1 MDLPMKKSEQSNNN
15 NELIEKIQAISNLI
29 GNGKYA
35 DALTQLEK
43 CEKEYSSNKNFQF
56 NKVGLLI
63 DTGIGLNNLDVVER
77 GITIGEKNLKDNQY
91 EQYKATTLY
100 NVATGLQYKARKHL
114 LDSKSY
120 FGAEEII
127 RSCIKKFQESL
138 SLASQERT
146 FVNLGNFYDETGRPL
161 ESLVQYE
168 RAISRNPKFG
178 MAIGNK
184 ARTVERLAPISKY
197 HTGYLVYA
205 YQLYRE
211 ALQNEASI
219 LQEGGTAALEEFKR
233 RKERIK
239 SLFDQNSKGE
249 LLEESL
255 THKKFSKKGRTEDE
269 ISYTTFCLDNDL
281 YLNLHIFDRHST
293 ASIGDNIS
301 TTFITS
307 ISDEEADKWVK
318 EVLMRLNEIKESFIA
333 GRYILWL
340 SQQKNETLSN
350 ISQQSLL
357 VNNLDYTA
365 HNIYTGLLK
374 SSYKE
379 GFSVLDKIANTI
391 DFYLKLNRP
400 ENKINYRNIWY
411 KDLNKSHGF
420 DPIITQQ
427 NYRLF
432 GIFSVLDELGKKPSE
447 VRNAMEH
454 RYQRIG
460 TIGMDEYDAPT
471 FSEFG
476 QETID
481 IYYKIKCAVVYLF
494 NFINACEEKKK
505 VEALKNGG
513 ILATIPI
520 ITDQWLDLW

>member
-1 MDLPMKKSEQSNNN
+1 MKKSQQSNNN
-15 NELIEKIQAISNLI
+15 NELIKKIQAISDLI
-29 GNGKYA
+29 GNGKYT
-35 DALTQLEK
+35 DAQTQLNEY
-43 CEKEYSSNKNFQF
+43 EKEYTDDKNFQF

-77 GITIGEKNLKDNQY
+77 GITAGEKNLENKQY

-100 NVATGLQYKARKHL
+100 NLATGLQYKARKYFF
-114 LDSKSY
+114 DNKTY
-120 FGAEEII
+120 FGAEEIV
-127 RSCIKKFQESL
+127 RSCINKFQESL
-138 SLASQERT
+138 SLASQERA
-146 FVNLGNFYDETGRPL
+146 FVNLGNFYDEIGKPL

-168 RAISRNPKFG
+168 KAISRNPKFG

-184 ARTVERLAPISKY
+184 ARTVEQLASISQY

-205 YQLYRE
+205 YQLYNE
-211 ALQNEASI
+211 ALQNENSI
-219 LQEGGTAALEEFKR
+219 RQEGGTTALDEFKCR
-233 RKERIK
+233 RDGTK
-239 SLFDQNSKGE
+239 SLFDQSNKGD
-249 LLEESL
+249 LLEKSL
-255 THKKFSKKGRTEDE
+255 AHKRFSKKDRTDDE
-269 ISYTTFCLDNDL
+269 VSYITFCLDDDL
-281 YLNLHIFDRHST
+281 YLNLHIFDSHSA

-318 EVLMRLNEIKESFIA
+318 DVMMRLNEIKESYIT

-350 ISQQSLL
+350 ISKQSLL
-357 VNNLDYTA
+357 VNNLDYTS

-391 DFYLKLNRP
+391 DFYLKLSRP
-400 ENKINYRNIWY
+400 EDKISYRNVWY
-411 KDLNKSHGF
+411 KELKKNQGF
-420 DPIITQQ
+420 DPVITQQ
-427 NYRLF
+427 NYKLF
-432 GIFSVLDELGKKPSE
+432 GLFSVLDELGEKPSE
-447 VRNAMEH
+447 TRNTIEH

-460 TIGMDEYDAPT
+460 TIGMDEYGAPT
-471 FSEFG
+471 FSEFS
-476 QETID
+476 QETIY
-481 IYYKIKCAVVYLF
+481 IYYKIKCAIVYLF

-505 VEALKNGG
+505 AEALKNGG
-513 ILATIPI
+513 ILPAVSI